1 MSNKE
6 QANEQFGIDIPA
18 GTGTGLSIESPIKIF
33 TGDNC
38 IKTQFKMILAY
49 LDQYVAFEWDL
60 ISQTILTSGENKI
73 ECIEIAISNCQ
84 ERSINA
90 WTEKFYF
97 DVTEFLKMA
106 EKLEV

>member
-1 MSNKE
+1 MSINE
-6 QANEQFGIDIPA
+6 QANEPYGINLPA
-18 GTGTGLSIESPIKIF
+18 GSGKGLSIDSPIKILASK
-33 TGDNC
+33 NY
-38 IKTQFKMILAY
+38 IKTEFEMILVY

-60 ISQTILTSGENKI
+60 VSQTILTSGGNKI

-97 DVTEFLKMA
+97 NVTEFLKMA